1 MAKRNPLRP
10 IGVAN
15 ALPDGTAIADFTNYA
30 DAVKYVERIIRG
42 DFPASSISIVGTN
55 LSTVERVRGKVNYA
69 RIALSGAVTG
79 VWIGLIFFL
88 VFGTS
93 ADQATAQINLG
104 SAILIGAGLGM
115 LLQVVRYSLAR
126 NKRGFSSGSLVVAA
140 KYEVVVPRE
149 LSSEAELA
157 YTKGAE
163 QEN

>member
-1 MAKRNPLRP
+1 
-10 IGVAN
+10 
-15 ALPDGTAIADFTNYA
+15 
-30 DAVKYVERIIRG
+30 
-42 DFPASSISIVGTN
+42 
-55 LSTVERVRGKVNYA
+55 GKVNYA

-163 QEN
+163 HEN